1 MAKKSSKNTLFDF
14 IALVLAGAVFGIL
27 AMPFK
32 IGKLTVLGK
41 ETTSTLSGYDL
52 LNFDTD
58 AGLAT
63 VILLVIIFASI
74 LALFALVKLLVDE
87 KIISNKTV
95 AKCVNLGLLVS
106 ALAVV
111 AIAVA
116 AMIVVPSKCDFV
128 DGFGGTIAG
137 WVALIILLVDGL
149 GALVLSWFAH
159 KN

>member
-14 IALVLAGAVFGIL
+14 VALILAGAVFGIL

-32 IGKLTVLGK
+32 ISKLTVLGK

-52 LNFDTD
+52 LNFDADT
-58 AGLAT
+58 GLAT

-95 AKCVNLGLLVS
+95 GKCVNLGLIVS

-116 AMIVVPSKCDFV
+116 AMIVVPSSCETLI
-128 DGFGGTIAG
+128 DGVGTYAG

-149 GALVLSWFAH
+149 SALVLSWFAH